1 MHFKWFEIIRRRM
14 SSRRSSRGARRARGR
29 SGFGESLEHRQ
40 LLAASLTASPPYTPS
55 ASPVAVSTTSGTPVL
70 VPLAGQPAQVPNAP
84 PVSSYT
90 VLSGPSH
97 GTILPF
103 SPAFGAVVY
112 APAPGFVGTD
122 TFTYDATVNG
132 PKPGEPPATSNP
144 ATVTITVNQ
153 AYVSLTRVSVFT
165 NGRGMISNIE
175 LFWSG
180 PLDASLARSKAPYEI
195 ETANRKGSFTGPGAG
210 SLAIRMV
217 RYNVNTHVVRLT
229 PRTFFSKFTNAQLL
243 AHGSGPAA
251 LAASTGLP
259 ISGNNGPATDATRL
273 LRQSVGGVI
282 GALTPGSLR
291 PSVVSRSVNRR

>member
-1 MHFKWFEIIRRRM
+1 MNLGWLEISRQKTPGR
-14 SSRRSSRGARRARGR
+14 SSSPARPTRRRSS
-29 SGFGESLEHRQ
+29 FGESLEDRQ
-40 LLAASLTASPPYTPS
+40 LLSASLSAIPYTPS
-55 ASPVAVSTTSGTPVL
+55 ASPVAVSTTSGIVVL
-70 VPLAGQPAQVPNAP
+70 VQLAGEPAKAPMAP
-84 PVSSYT
+84 PVSSYSI
-90 VLSGPSH
+90 LSGPGH

-103 SPAFGAVVY
+103 NPALGALIY
-112 APAPGFVGTD
+112 TPAPGFVGTD

-180 PLDASLARSKAPYEI
+180 PLDASLARSKTPYEI

-229 PRTFFSKFTNAQLL
+229 PRPFFSKFTNAQLL
-243 AHGSGPAA
+243 VHGSGPAA
-251 LAASTGLP
+251 LAAITGLP

-282 GALTPGSLR
+282 GALPG
-291 PSVVSRSVNRR
+291 

>member
-1 MHFKWFEIIRRRM
+1 MNLGWLEFSRQQKTP
-14 SSRRSSRGARRARGR
+14 RRSSSPARRARR
-29 SGFGESLEHRQ
+29 QSSLGEILEDRQ
-40 LLAASLTASPPYTPS
+40 LLSASLRAIPYTPS
-55 ASPVAVSTTSGTPVL
+55 ASSVAVSTTSGILVL
-70 VPLAGQPAQVPNAP
+70 VQLAGEPAQVPMAP
-84 PVSSYT
+84 AVSSYSI
-90 VLSGPSH
+90 LSGPGH
-97 GTILPF
+97 GTIFPF
-103 SPAFGAVVY
+103 NPALGALIY
-112 APAPGFVGTD
+112 TPAPGFVGTD

-180 PLDASLARSKAPYEI
+180 PLDASLSTSKAPYEI

-243 AHGSGPAA
+243 VHGSGPAA

-282 GALTPGSLR
+282 GALPG
-291 PSVVSRSVNRR
+291 

>member
-1 MHFKWFEIIRRRM
+1 MMLGRFEI
-14 SSRRSSRGARRARGR
+14 SRGRNSPGRWSSPARRARAW
-29 SGFGESLEHRQ
+29 SSFGECLEDRH
-40 LLAASLTASPPYTPS
+40 LLSASLGPIPNVSVPSLQGYTQPI
-55 ASPVAVSTTSGTPVL
+55 ALPVAVSTTSGTLVL
-70 VPLAGQPAQVPNAP
+70 VRLASKPFQPLGAP
-84 PVSSYT
+84 PFLSYT
-90 VLSGPSH
+90 ILTFPAH
-97 GTILPF
+97 GKISRFNSATGGLI
-103 SPAFGAVVY
+103 Y
-112 APAPGFVGTD
+112 TPAPGFLGTD
-122 TFTYDATVNG
+122 TFSYVVSSSG
-132 PKPGEPPATSNP
+132 PDSGEPPATSNP

-153 AYVSLTRVSVFT
+153 TYVSLTGVSVFT

-180 PLDASLARSKAPYEI
+180 PLDASLARSKAPYQI
-195 ETANRKGSFTGPGAG
+195 ETANRKGSFTGPRAG

-243 AHGSGPAA
+243 VHGSGPAA

-282 GALTPGSLR
+282 GALPG
-291 PSVVSRSVNRR
+291 